1 MDFFSLSV
9 LNAIL
14 QAITMKIVDIYL
26 IGKKFREKNKSYQ
39 SCCKFRW
46 R

>member
-1 MDFFSLSV
+1 MNKKFFVAWEIMNFFSLSV

-26 IGKKFREKNKSYQ
+26 IGKIS
-39 SCCKFRW
+39 
-46 R
+46 